1 MQTETSSFVSSIVP
15 TECLDLLEQLLRRNP
30 NTFYHSMRVGQLA
43 TQVAMTLTQDL
54 SFIVN
59 TCIAGV
65 CHDVGK
71 LYIPDKILHKDG
83 RLTATERGIIDTHAH
98 KGWEI
103 TPFLPEAIREAIRL
117 HHANYCELDNC
128 FCIAGI
134 IHVCDVYDALS
145 HKRSYKDPLSHKQC
159 MEILRNDSGTS
170 FDPVVVEMLDISM
183 SRKETHS

>member
-1 MQTETSSFVSSIVP
+1 
-15 TECLDLLEQLLRRNP
+15 
-30 NTFYHSMRVGQLA
+30 MRVGQLA